1 MEVISGSQD
10 PLFIHNTP
18 DSHHAYVNA
27 GLQLDG
33 STSTIAQSSVKS
45 CSTITEDTED
55 LQAKQSDKSASSRGC
70 CSSCLRSH
78 SDLPD
83 NPTTIQRIKYA
94 FSCPPHGKIGD
105 CLIWIV
111 LCLALWGCLISIT
124 WEMALPGGKLFSLLL
139 LYVMALLAGLMADFV
154 GLPSLLGNLVMGILF
169 SSIPGINALGHNIDI
184 YYSSVLRN
192 IALTII
198 LIRAGLGLDPVALK
212 KLSCTVLRLA
222 FLPCL
227 VETVTMGIASAFFLD
242 LPWSWSLM
250 LGFVVAAVSPAV
262 VVPSLLRLSEEGY
275 GVDQGI
281 PTLVIAAASI
291 DDVLAI
297 TGFSIMLGLTF
308 AKGALIWTILE
319 GPTGMVLGILCGIV
333 FAILCWYL
341 PYKEKTNRSTYKFVI
356 IFSLSALAI
365 FGSHRAEL
373 ESSGPILVLTLAF
386 VAGLGWRKLG
396 TEDPEVCANYR
407 FMWEIFQPILFA
419 SIGSE
424 IDDSTSSFT
433 ITVSQDST
441 SSFTITVSQDSTSS
455 FTITVSQDSTSSFT
469 ITVSQDSTSSFT
481 ITVSQDSTSSFTIT
495 VSQDSTISP
504 TFTDYQDITS
514 SLTVSDYMIGATD
527 PGTIGWGMLAL
538 LIGVAFRIATSFVVV
553 MGASLTAWERLF
565 IAIAWL
571 PKATVQAAIG
581 SQALDHVLQHGGD
594 DIDHIRGQQVVT
606 LAVMAILLT
615 APLGAVAV
623 RFAGPRLLAKCQP
636 KP

>member
-1 MEVISGSQD
+1 
-10 PLFIHNTP
+10 
-18 DSHHAYVNA
+18 
-27 GLQLDG
+27 
-33 STSTIAQSSVKS
+33 
-45 CSTITEDTED
+45 
-55 LQAKQSDKSASSRGC
+55 
-70 CSSCLRSH
+70 
-78 SDLPD
+78 
-83 NPTTIQRIKYA
+83 
-94 FSCPPHGKIGD
+94 
-105 CLIWIV
+105 
-111 LCLALWGCLISIT
+111 
-124 WEMALPGGKLFSLLL
+124 MALPGGKLFSLLL
-139 LYVMALLAGLMADFV
+139 LYVMALLAGMMADYV
-154 GLPSLLGNLVMGILF
+154 GLPSLLGSLVMGILF

-212 KLSCTVLRLA
+212 RLSCTVLRLA

-262 VVPSLLRLSEEGY
+262 VVPSLLRISEEGY

-319 GPTGMVLGILCGIV
+319 GPAGMVLGILCGIV

-386 VAGLGWRKLG
+386 VAGLGWHRLG
-396 TEDPEVCANYR
+396 TEDPDVSANYR

-419 SIGSE
+419 SIGAE
-424 IDDSTSSFT
+424 ID
-433 ITVSQDST
+433 
-441 SSFTITVSQDSTSS
+441 
-455 FTITVSQDSTSSFT
+455 
-469 ITVSQDSTSSFT
+469 
-481 ITVSQDSTSSFTIT
+481 
-495 VSQDSTISP
+495 
-504 TFTDYQDITS
+504 
-514 SLTVSDYMIGATD
+514 IGATD
-527 PGTIGWGMLAL
+527 PATIGWGLLAL
-538 LIGVAFRIATSFVVV
+538 LIGVSFRIATSFVVV
-553 MGASLTAWERLF
+553 MGASFTAWERLF
-565 IAIAWL
+565 IAIAWF

-581 SQALDHVLQHGGD
+581 SQALDHVLQHGGED
-594 DIDHIRGQQVVT
+594 KELIRGQQVVT
-606 LAVMAILLT
+606 IAVMAILLT
-615 APLGAVAV
+615 APLGAVAI
-623 RFAGPRLLAKCQP
+623 RYTGPRLLTKKLSAKTLGNNP
-636 KP
+636 EIIV

>member
-1 MEVISGSQD
+1 
-10 PLFIHNTP
+10 
-18 DSHHAYVNA
+18 
-27 GLQLDG
+27 
-33 STSTIAQSSVKS
+33 
-45 CSTITEDTED
+45 
-55 LQAKQSDKSASSRGC
+55 
-70 CSSCLRSH
+70 
-78 SDLPD
+78 
-83 NPTTIQRIKYA
+83 
-94 FSCPPHGKIGD
+94 
-105 CLIWIV
+105 
-111 LCLALWGCLISIT
+111 
-124 WEMALPGGKLFSLLL
+124 MALPGGKLFSLLL
-139 LYVMALLAGLMADFV
+139 LYVMALLAGMMADYV
-154 GLPSLLGNLVMGILF
+154 GLPSLLGSLVMGILF

-212 KLSCTVLRLA
+212 RLSCTVLRLA

-250 LGFVVAAVSPAV
+250 LGDFLQRSSWSSVTDEAGTATPGTVDALLKATHVAKSRFVVAAVSPAV
-262 VVPSLLRLSEEGY
+262 VVPSLLRISEEGY

-319 GPTGMVLGILCGIV
+319 GPAGMVLGILCGIV

-386 VAGLGWRKLG
+386 VAGLGWHRLG
-396 TEDPEVCANYR
+396 TEDPDVSANYR

-419 SIGSE
+419 SIGAE
-424 IDDSTSSFT
+424 ID
-433 ITVSQDST
+433 
-441 SSFTITVSQDSTSS
+441 
-455 FTITVSQDSTSSFT
+455 
-469 ITVSQDSTSSFT
+469 
-481 ITVSQDSTSSFTIT
+481 
-495 VSQDSTISP
+495 
-504 TFTDYQDITS
+504 
-514 SLTVSDYMIGATD
+514 IGATD
-527 PGTIGWGMLAL
+527 PATIGWGLLAL
-538 LIGVAFRIATSFVVV
+538 LIGVSFRIATSFVVV
-553 MGASLTAWERLF
+553 MGASFTAWERLF
-565 IAIAWL
+565 IAIAWF

-581 SQALDHVLQHGGD
+581 SQALDHVLQHGGED
-594 DIDHIRGQQVVT
+594 KELIRGQQVVT
-606 LAVMAILLT
+606 IAVMAILLT
-615 APLGAVAV
+615 APLGAVAI
-623 RFAGPRLLAKCQP
+623 RYTGPRLLTKKLSAKTLGNNP
-636 KP
+636 EIIV

>member
-83 NPTTIQRIKYA
+83 NPTTTQRIKYA

-308 AKGALIWTILE
+308 AKVSDRLYTN
-319 GPTGMVLGILCGIV
+319 GI
-333 FAILCWYL
+333 

>member
-424 IDDSTSSFT
+424 ID
-433 ITVSQDST
+433 
-441 SSFTITVSQDSTSS
+441 
-455 FTITVSQDSTSSFT
+455 
-469 ITVSQDSTSSFT
+469 
-481 ITVSQDSTSSFTIT
+481 
-495 VSQDSTISP
+495 
-504 TFTDYQDITS
+504 
-514 SLTVSDYMIGATD
+514 IGATD